1 MDLLTIGYR
10 LQLGDSARQD
20 LLRILHRDAQFLS
33 DCRFMDYSLLV
44 DVQLGDAAAV
54 GAGPGAGA
62 GAAGSNVIRRLSRRL
77 RSWRGISKSKCDRYM
92 YTCMCSRAADTCG
105 CPPSCES
112 FSLPTYIPYLPTYLS
127 IYLPIYLD

>member
-44 DVQLGDAAAV
+44 DVQLGDA
-54 GAGPGAGA
+54 GAGPCAVG
-62 GAAGSNVIRRLSRRL
+62 NNLIRRFSRKL
-77 RSWRGISKSKCDRYM
+77 RSWRGISKSKCDR
-92 YTCMCSRAADTCG
+92 CSIAAYNCVCVDWK
-105 CPPSCES
+105 
-112 FSLPTYIPYLPTYLS
+112 
-127 IYLPIYLD
+127 LDCAT